1 MIIVKMPYYRAL
13 LYCIKYKIHL
23 PFWAN
28 GNLQNG
34 TSIPDILTD
43 KLKDNSLKISNEIV
57 PTHLIS

>member
-1 MIIVKMPYYRAL
+1 MPYYRAL

-23 PFWAN
+23 PKKAN